1 MALNLDQ
8 EFYLIV
14 LAGRNAPY
22 FAETSLADA
31 TREKV
36 IEDITSGQFDGPDKV
51 VAVLYFNPAHPE
63 NFSQDVSDII
73 AYDIANRALA
83 AGEPPS
89 HEARLYCER
98 YGYEFRDR
106 VQEAAE

>member
-1 MALNLDQ
+1 MRALNLDQ
-8 EFYLIV
+8 EFYLVV

-36 IEDITSGQFDGPDKV
+36 IADITTGQFDGPDKV
-51 VAVLYFNPAHPE
+51 VAVIYFNPAEGRGGDRSEHIAGEIAE
-63 NFSQDVSDII
+63 N
-73 AYDIANRALA
+73 ALR
-83 AGEPPS
+83 AGEPPC